1 MIISNIVGNLG
12 KDAELKDT
20 DKTSVTNFS
29 IATRDYNYKTKE
41 KETIW
46 VDCSLWGKR
55 GESLVNSLKKGT
67 KVAVNGRLSIESYT
81 SRNDGEVRFSI
92 KMNVDHIDLCNSKSD
107 NSDNSEDVPW

>member
-41 KETIW
+41 KETAW

-55 GESLVNSLKKGT
+55 GESLVNLLKKGT

-92 KMNVDHIDLCNSKSD
+92 KMNVDHIELCSSK
-107 NSDNSEDVPW
+107 SDNSEDVPWDD